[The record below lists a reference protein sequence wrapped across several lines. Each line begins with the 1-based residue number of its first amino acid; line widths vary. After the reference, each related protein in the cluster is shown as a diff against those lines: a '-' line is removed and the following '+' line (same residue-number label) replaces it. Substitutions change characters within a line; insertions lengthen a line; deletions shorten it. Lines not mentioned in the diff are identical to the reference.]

1 MVLSH
6 YDNDHIGGFVQ
17 KGTERNSLL
26 WERVGPLVNPRCSP
40 TNFFPREVIFDIGQ
54 PIVSS
59 NARKEW
65 RACVPQI
72 TKRSRTTRHI
82 EIWGP
87 NDLGYVLDLG
97 KGYKAKIVSGRGY
110 VIGNSKKVENADSP
124 NEMSIAV
131 LVSGPGAFDFLV
143 TGDLIGVPNG
153 SKENAELEDALA
165 DALKDK
171 LDLEVLRTGHHGAD
185 NATSES
191 FIDKLKPEVALISV
205 GGKLQQ
211 RKSFQHPRC
220 KTLTNLKSVEL
231 VIQTGAGNHDCRGQ
245 PPIEPV
251 VANGTLEKPPGPG
264 LRSFR
269 VASSH
274 ALKRIFVTAHDGPR
288 AAEYRRILA
297 I

>member
-1 MVLSH
+1 MAGL
-6 YDNDHIGGFVQ
+6 
-17 KGTERNSLL
+17 R
-26 WERVGPLVNPRCSP
+26 
-40 TNFFPREVIFDIGQ
+40 
-54 PIVSS
+54 
-59 NARKEW
+59 
-65 RACVPQI
+65 

-82 EIWGP
+82 EILGP

-153 SKENAELEDALA
+153 SKEN
-165 DALKDK
+165 

-231 VIQTGAGNHDCRGQ
+231 VIQTGAGNHDYRGQ
-245 PPIEPV
+245 PPIESV
-251 VANGTLEKPPGPG
+251 VANGTVLIEVKEDKYTVQSLPNT
-264 LRSFR
+264 
-269 VASSH
+269 SS
-274 ALKRIFVTAHDGPR
+274 LDLQTNEFYKYCTVGDGCSK
-288 AAEYRRILA
+288 
-297 I
+297 